1 MKSRLFAVLVS
12 LSLFS
17 ACSAP
22 ESWTPPAQQWGEFDI
37 HIETRPEVMRQGMN
51 EFLLIVNRKG
61 QRHIPDLLIKIRT
74 PSSAWKQAMPDG
86 ALGIYRRALL
96 VNDMKHDQLYVR
108 LSYHGKEGALTFDL
122 FPANI
127 STQ

>member
-1 MKSRLFAVLVS
+1 MKLKLCAIMLCFL
-12 LSLFS
+12 S

-22 ESWTPPAQQWGEFDI
+22 EVWAPEPQQWGEFNI
-37 HIETRPEVMRQGMN
+37 SLETRPEVMRQGMN

-74 PSSAWKQAMPDG
+74 PSSGWKQAMPDG

-122 FPANI
+122 FPTNTTAE
-127 STQ
+127 

>member
-1 MKSRLFAVLVS
+1 MKLKLFAVMLCF
-12 LSLFS
+12 LS

-22 ESWTPPAQQWGEFDI
+22 EVWRPAAQQWGEFDI
-37 HIETRPEVMRQGMN
+37 RLETRPEVMRQGMN

-74 PSSAWKQAMPDG
+74 PSSGWTQAMPDG

-96 VNDMKHDQLYVR
+96 VNDMQHDQLYVR

-122 FPANI
+122 FPANT
-127 STQ
+127 SAE

>member
-1 MKSRLFAVLVS
+1 MKLKLFVVLAC
-12 LSLFS
+12 LLS
-17 ACSAP
+17 ACSGP
-22 ESWTPPAQQWGEFDI
+22 EVWTAPAQQWGKFNI
-37 HIETRPEVMRQGMN
+37 HLETRPEIMRQGMN
-51 EFLLIVNRKG
+51 EFLLFVNREG

-74 PSSAWKQAMPDG
+74 PSSDWRQAMPDG

-122 FPANI
+122 FPENTA
-127 STQ
+127 SQ

>member
-1 MKSRLFAVLVS
+1 MKRSFLVVL
-12 LSLFS
+12 LCLFS
-17 ACSAP
+17 SCSAP
-22 ESWTPPAQQWGEFDI
+22 DVWTAKAQQWGEFDI
-37 HIETRPEVMRQGMN
+37 HIETRPEVLRKGMN

-61 QRHIPDLLIKIRT
+61 KRHIPDLLIQIRT
-74 PSSAWKQAMPDG
+74 PSSGWKQAMPDG

-108 LSYHGKEGALTFDL
+108 LSYHGQEGALTFDL
-122 FPANI
+122 FPANT

>member
-1 MKSRLFAVLVS
+1 MKLRLFAVIVCL
-12 LSLFS
+12 LS
-17 ACSAP
+17 ACSSP
-22 ESWTPPAQQWGEFDI
+22 ESWSPPTQTWGEFDI

-51 EFLLIVNRKG
+51 EFLLFVNRKG
-61 QRHIPDLLIKIRT
+61 QRHIPDLLVQIRT
-74 PSSAWKQAMPDG
+74 PSSKWTQAMPDG

-122 FPANI
+122 FPENTA
-127 STQ
+127 SQ

>member
-1 MKSRLFAVLVS
+1 MKLRLFAVIACL
-12 LSLFS
+12 LS
-17 ACSAP
+17 ACTAP
-22 ESWTPPAQQWGEFDI
+22 ESWTPPAQQWGKFNI

-61 QRHIPDLLIKIRT
+61 QRHIPDLLIQIRT
-74 PSSAWKQAMPDG
+74 SSSGWKQAMPDG

-108 LSYHGKEGALTFDL
+108 LSYHGEEGALTFDL
-122 FPANI
+122 FPKNTPA
-127 STQ
+127 Q